1 MVRKKEIDTENEKSR
16 IGNGERYGRG
26 TGQIYINIISTFT
39 ESRYKEKVNM
49 IKRVENDKGKQRRVH
64 AARVHHG
71 LTNYIETK
79 AKCRHQKNLPLKG
92 LCGRC
97 LSV

>member
-1 MVRKKEIDTENEKSR
+1 MKYKLFAGYQKPANLWR

-26 TGQIYINIISTFT
+26 TGQIYININTFT

-79 AKCRHQKNLPLKG
+79 AKCRRAPSMGHE
-92 LCGRC
+92 
-97 LSV
+97 